1 GVLFTVE
8 QLPEGVPLTV
18 RGYVSTNGKPSGGTA
33 ASALTA
39 FSRVREHMR
48 AGRERRAA
56 EGRPADRNAHGERR
70 PPHREPDI
78 GWVMP
83 LPTIDPQVILRSAR
97 TLERYGPDF
106 TYGHYLVLPN
116 AAAVAGLPAAVGGLF
131 AAAQVPP
138 LRRALLKRIPQGTG
152 PSPEQRARS
161 WFRVRFVGEGGG
173 KRVVCEVSGG
183 DPGYDETAKMLAES
197 A

>member
-1 GVLFTVE
+1 MYVRHHDEAVRSGARIVHACGFDSIPHDLGVLFTVE

-56 EGRPADRNAHGERR
+56 EARPADRNAHGERR
-70 PPHREPDI
+70 PPHRELDI

-83 LPTIDPQVILRSAR
+83 LPTID
-97 TLERYGPDF
+97 
-106 TYGHYLVLPN
+106 
-116 AAAVAGLPAAVGGLF
+116 
-131 AAAQVPP
+131 
-138 LRRALLKRIPQGTG
+138 
-152 PSPEQRARS
+152 
-161 WFRVRFVGEGGG
+161 
-173 KRVVCEVSGG
+173 
-183 DPGYDETAKMLAES
+183 
-197 A
+197 